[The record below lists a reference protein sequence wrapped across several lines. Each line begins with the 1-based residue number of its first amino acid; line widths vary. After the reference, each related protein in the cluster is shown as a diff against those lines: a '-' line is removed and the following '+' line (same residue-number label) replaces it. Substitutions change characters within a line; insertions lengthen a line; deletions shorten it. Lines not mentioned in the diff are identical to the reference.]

1 MKTKDRFQDV
11 SALKPA
17 GLALAAVVAGLS
29 GKGAPA
35 PEARVHAPLEP
46 AGQSNTYVLD
56 HTNHP
61 SFDEDP
67 DMIIGESEP
76 VPVFGPVSGGQRDL
90 FKG

>member
-11 SALKPA
+11 GALKPVGVA
-17 GLALAAVVAGLS
+17 FAAVVAGLGS
-29 GKGAPA
+29 RGAPA

-67 DMIIGESEP
+67 TLIIGESEP
-76 VPVFGPVSGGQRDL
+76 VPVFGGQQDL
-90 FKG
+90 FKR